1 MVVRQCRLRRLDRI
15 RKGEG
20 QHLCGSDEE
29 GEEEGRRRSSE
40 EKRKLGGG
48 VGMRRR

>member
-1 MVVRQCRLRRLDRI
+1 MLFRS

-20 QHLCGSDEE
+20 RHLCGSDEE